1 MSYSNIVTIA
11 VQSIRLCPL
20 ICAMMPHPSVNCILN
35 DGLASAMPNM
45 QQMLLQFTTLVY
57 TKSSAIYKENLT
69 GTRN

>member
-11 VQSIRLCPL
+11 AQSIRLCVL
-20 ICAMMPHPSVNCILN
+20 TCAMMPRPSVNCILN